1 MKGVAVA
8 LMLAAAASQQAD
20 GFLLA
25 KLPASKAQQG
35 WLKRSSP
42 QHQGRYVLLVVGL
55 VVGLCPTP
63 MTYDVRKLLRYPTPT
78 QLHPTQPHRPSTTPP
93 QRLSMDPNALA
104 SVAPRGASAGLLATV
119 LASTS
124 LASANVVKALPLVG
138 GLVALALLAIKLPGM
153 VARGAFILVALV
165 DGIYIYIH

>member
-1 MKGVAVA
+1 
-8 LMLAAAASQQAD
+8 
-20 GFLLA
+20 
-25 KLPASKAQQG
+25 
-35 WLKRSSP
+35 
-42 QHQGRYVLLVVGL
+42 
-55 VVGLCPTP
+55 
-63 MTYDVRKLLRYPTPT
+63 
-78 QLHPTQPHRPSTTPP
+78 
-93 QRLSMDPNALA
+93 MDPNALA